1 MYCPSNQ
8 ASGSPIGDD
17 GPEQSSVWI
26 AYRRWRKGGYPPCPP
41 LSKTSRKK
49 NARDKTRSRSPI
61 GDDGPSN
68 QVSRSPIGD
77 DGPSNQVSRS
87 PIDDEF
93 NTLWKLHI
101 KNLHFYKFLVKGFWW
116 SQGVALNILI
126 LFYQIT
132 MFWFEIL
139 KAIKF
144 FPHSEALDLLHYS
157 WPEAWLLF

>member
-41 LSKTSRKK
+41 LIKTSRKK

-68 QVSRSPIGD
+68 QVSRSPID
-77 DGPSNQVSRS
+77 D
-87 PIDDEF
+87 DF

-101 KNLHFYKFLVKGFWW
+101 KNLHFYKFLVKHFWW

-126 LFYQIT
+126 SFYQRTIS
-132 MFWFEIL
+132 WFEIL
-139 KAIKF
+139 NAIKF
-144 FPHSEALDLLHYS
+144 FPNSESLDLLHYR
-157 WPEAWLLF
+157 PCGL